1 MLRELPASDRPRER
15 LHALGPMSLSD
26 VELLAIVLGTGGGG
40 RDVLALAREVLVVL
54 DGSAQAPALSEL
66 QSVNGLGS
74 AKSALVS
81 AAMELARRYIA
92 PAKVRIAFPV
102 DVLPLISHFADR
114 KQEYFLAVSL
124 NGAHE
129 VIATRVVSIGL
140 VNRTVVHPRE
150 VYADPITDRAAAI
163 VVAHNHPSGCVDP
176 SREDRDVTRRLVSAG
191 QTLGIQLLDHVIFS
205 TAGYYSFLEKG
216 EL

>member
-1 MLRELPASDRPRER
+1 
-15 LHALGPMSLSD
+15 
-26 VELLAIVLGTGGGG
+26 
-40 RDVLALAREVLVVL
+40 
-54 DGSAQAPALSEL
+54 
-66 QSVNGLGS
+66 
-74 AKSALVS
+74 
-81 AAMELARRYIA
+81 MELARRYIA